1 MRPTTALAIDFKRQ
15 AKATKVI
22 ISDDHDELCREEKKA
37 AGTIVKKLY
46 NAVAS
51 NPESFMR
58 LWKLGG
64 QCGVKL
70 CDVQH
75 SEPHSFTQVW

>member
-1 MRPTTALAIDFKRQ
+1 MKKGRIL
-15 AKATKVI
+15 ATKVI

-70 CDVQH
+70 YKVLPSRAHTILGNVKLKC
-75 SEPHSFTQVW
+75 